1 MPVRPAAPH
10 PSPSGDRRSRTRAL
24 PPRTA
29 AAAAALA
36 VVAGGLTGLDRAT
49 AEPGPE
55 EVPSCS
61 VSTSRSIARGEVPL
75 VATTSTTAAGVQF
88 FLDGEPLGFGFTPD
102 AGPGTRFDLAVYGTL
117 DGGWSTHA
125 VDNGDH
131 ELSCRAWSEA
141 GLGEAGDAH
150 EVVVRNGLQAT
161 LSAPSDQVEVGGEVE
176 VVAEFTGHRLPEEA
190 TFRMDDEVL
199 GTGEC
204 TRSGT
209 RATCTYLW
217 DSESTTDLNHWDM
230 VGGLRVLSA
239 EAEVAGATVSTQP
252 VRSIVNNRPGAEL
265 ILSAYELE
273 GLGRVGRDGGW
284 SVAMPG
290 DPDKHFVTFGDGIY
304 RPITGP
310 QKAEDAVG
318 RWGNSNVVTTAGTGM
333 YDLFHEIPNTTN
345 DPFNAP
351 PETAI
356 KPEHGVLKAEDG
368 SDCAEDKTLA
378 WSTGVVA
385 KPNSDNLL
393 LTYWGMCSRD
403 GDWPSL
409 QVYGVADWDLDSGT
423 VEMHDV
429 FVQAPDLPSQMQL
442 SSPST
447 DGEYLYFWRPDVGAH
462 YLARVKIPTEG
473 DDEPWTDPAQY
484 EYRNSAVPGGW
495 VADPMQAENLM
506 PESSLE
512 GNTYSILRA
521 TNLPGEPWLLIT
533 QPSTWDTGTISVY
546 LADEP
551 GDPWREVPEL
561 QDVTVCEPCGNTWD
575 DGVYV
580 VYSHPERSTDTEML
594 ITFTDRSSSR
604 VLQKILPI
612 PESMRQG

>member
-1 MPVRPAAPH
+1 MPVRTASARPSHPGGTPPVPRPA
-10 PSPSGDRRSRTRAL
+10 SSRV
-24 PPRTA
+24 A
-29 AAAAALA
+29 AAVAAVAI
-36 VVAGGLTGLDRAT
+36 VAGGLTSMPEVT
-49 AEPGPE
+49 AAPTVDD
-55 EVPSCS
+55 VPTCS
-61 VSTSRSIARGEVPL
+61 VDSARTIARGEESL
-75 VATTSTTAAGVQF
+75 TATTSTPAAGVQF

-102 AGPGTRFDLAVYGTL
+102 AGPGSSFDLAAYGTL

-125 VDNGDH
+125 VSNGSH
-131 ELSCRAWSEA
+131 ALSCRAWNED
-141 GLGEAGDAH
+141 GLGERGDDR
-150 EVVVRNGLQAT
+150 EVVVRNAVQAT
-161 LSAPSDQVEVGGEVE
+161 VREPSDQVEVEGEVE
-176 VVAEFTGHRLPEEA
+176 VIAEFTGHRLPEEA
-190 TFRMDDEVL
+190 IFRMDDEVL
-199 GTGEC
+199 GTGDC
-204 TRSGT
+204 TRADGK
-209 RATCTYLW
+209 ATCTYLW
-217 DSESTTDLNHWDM
+217 DSESTTALNHWDM
-230 VGGLRVLSA
+230 AGGLRVLTV
-239 EAEVAGATVSTQP
+239 EAEVAGATVTTQP
-252 VRSIVNNRPGAEL
+252 IRSIVNNRPGSEL

-290 DPDKHFVTFGDGIY
+290 DPDQHFVTFGDGIY

-310 QKAEDAVG
+310 QKAEDAIG
-318 RWGNSNVVTTAGTGM
+318 RWGNSNVVTSAGTGL
-333 YDLFHEIPNTTN
+333 YDVFHEIPNSMN
-345 DPFNAP
+345 DPYNAP
-351 PETAI
+351 PLTEI

-368 SDCAEDKTLA
+368 SDCAPDKTLA
-378 WSTGVVA
+378 WSTGVVG
-385 KPNSDNLL
+385 KPDSENLL
-393 LTYWGMCSRD
+393 MTYWGMCSRD

-409 QVYGVADWDLDSGT
+409 QVYGVADWDVENDT

-462 YLARVKIPTEG
+462 YLARVKIPTDGEA
-473 DDEPWTDPAQY
+473 EPWTDPAQY

-495 VADPMQAENLM
+495 VADPFQAENLM

-533 QPSTWDTGTISVY
+533 QPSTWNTGTISVY

-551 GDPWREVPEL
+551 GEPWREVPEL
-561 QDVTVCEPCGNTWD
+561 QNVTVCEPCGNTWE

-604 VLQKILPI
+604 VMQKVLPI